1 MLVFFGARPMYADL
15 DIKELTTNS
24 GIKFWL
30 VEERSLPFISL
41 EMRFRG
47 GTSMDDY
54 ESRGA
59 INFMTSLLEEGSGSL
74 NAVSFAQERDRI
86 AASFEFDVGRDD
98 LSVSAKFLSETRQ
111 KATELLRDALTKP
124 RFDMEATERV
134 RKQILSVI
142 ESDKKN
148 PRKIGKSELFKL
160 TFSDHLYSS
169 SELGDKKT
177 INRLK
182 RHDLI
187 RAHKISLNN
196 DRVSIA
202 IVGDIGEQEAVHMLE
217 ELLRDVPKSTKALP
231 GRATSKFNLGINV
244 IDYPTPQSV
253 VFFTLQGIKRTDQN
267 FFDAFIM
274 NHILGGGGF
283 NSRLM
288 KEIREKRG
296 LTYSVSTSL
305 TQYDNAELYL
315 GMFQSSNEK
324 VSIAIDIL
332 KQELLNMA
340 ENGVSDEELLGAK
353 KSLLT
358 SIRGSSVSMIFQ
370 EPMTALNPVQSIG
383 KQISETLVQHKACA
397 PNELKNRV
405 RKTMDRVGLRG
416 IDPSRFPHQLSGGQ
430 RQRVVIAMAI
440 CLEPSILIADEPTT
454 ALDLSLIHI

>member
-1 MLVFFGARPMYADL
+1 MLVFFGAKPMYADL
-15 DIKELTTNS
+15 DIKELTTNN

-59 INFMTSLLEEGSGSL
+59 INFMTALLEEGSGSL

-98 LSVSAKFLSETRQ
+98 LSVSAKFLSATRQ

-124 RFDMEATERV
+124 RFDMEATERA

-148 PRKIGKSELFKL
+148 PRKIAKSELFKL

-217 ELLRDVPKSTKALP
+217 DLLKDVPKSTKALP
-231 GRATSKFNLGINV
+231 GRAASKFNLGIKV
-244 IDYPTPQSV
+244 IDYPSPQSV

-267 FFDAFIM
+267 FFGAFIM

-353 KSLLT
+353 KFLIGAYPLRFDGNVR
-358 SIRGSSVSMIFQ
+358 IAKILASMQFI
-370 EPMTALNPVQSIG
+370 
-383 KQISETLVQHKACA
+383 
-397 PNELKNRV
+397 
-405 RKTMDRVGLRG
+405 GLRKDY
-416 IDPSRFPHQLSGGQ
+416 IKSRNDKIRAINSSDIALVAKKLLSFEDFTI
-430 RQRVVIAMAI
+430 VVVGKPEG
-440 CLEPSILIADEPTT
+440 L
-454 ALDLSLIHI
+454 

>member
-1 MLVFFGARPMYADL
+1 MLVFFGTKPMYADL
-15 DIKELTTNS
+15 DIKELTTNN

-160 TFSDHLYSS
+160 TFLDHLYSS

-244 IDYPTPQSV
+244 IDYPSPQSV

-353 KSLLT
+353 KFLIGAYPLRFDGNVR
-358 SIRGSSVSMIFQ
+358 IAKILASMQFI
-370 EPMTALNPVQSIG
+370 
-383 KQISETLVQHKACA
+383 
-397 PNELKNRV
+397 
-405 RKTMDRVGLRG
+405 GLRKDY
-416 IDPSRFPHQLSGGQ
+416 IKSRNDKIRAIKSSDIALVAKKLLSFEDFTI
-430 RQRVVIAMAI
+430 VVVGKPEG
-440 CLEPSILIADEPTT
+440 L
-454 ALDLSLIHI
+454 